1 MDRRD
6 FLKTT
11 VTFAA
16 LAPLASLAD
25 AVAKASGAAAAK
37 AAMTRRPL
45 GKSGVMLPLLGFG
58 GMRLPRRKGSP
69 EIDVGEVRRM
79 VARAFEGGCNYF
91 DTAFMYHGGRSERC
105 FGEVLRDYPRDSY
118 FLADKMPVWMA
129 KSADDVRRI
138 FEEQLSRCRTEY
150 FDCYLIHSL
159 DAGKWRRAKEFK
171 VYEFLSEMKK
181 QGKIRHLGFS
191 FHDSPEVLQEIAAER
206 QWDFAQIQLNYLD
219 WELYRSREQYEI
231 LTKAGIPVIVM
242 EPLRGGALANLSP
255 EATAVLKNAAPDA
268 SNASWAFRYAGSLP
282 NVVCILSGMTRMEHL
297 EENLRTFS
305 PLVPLTDPERATL
318 DLALAAYRK
327 QLAVPCTSCRYCMP
341 CPVGV
346 EIPKIFAFYNQY
358 KLSNRAGKFREQY
371 NSLPEGSRADACVA
385 CGACAK
391 VCPQK
396 IHIPEELAKIA
407 RLPVLKS
414 R

>member
-1 MDRRD
+1 MTRRD

-11 VTFAA
+11 VTVAA
-16 LAPLASLAD
+16 LAPFASLAD
-25 AVAKASGAAAAK
+25 AIAKGSAPA
-37 AAMTRRPL
+37 AAMTRRTL
-45 GKSGVMLPLLGFG
+45 KSGISLPLLGFG
-58 GMRLPRRKGSP
+58 GMRLPRRKGSA
-69 EIDVGEVRRM
+69 EIDVDEVRRM
-79 VARAFEGGCNYF
+79 VARAMAGGCNYF

-105 FGEVLRDYPRDSY
+105 FGEVLKDYPRES
-118 FLADKMPVWMA
+118 FMLADKMPVWMA
-129 KSADDVRRI
+129 KSADDVERI
-138 FEEQLSRCRTEY
+138 FKEQLSRCRTDY

-171 VYEFLSEMKK
+171 VYEFLAEMKK
-181 QGKIRHLGFS
+181 QGKIRQLGFS
-191 FHDSPEVLQEIAAER
+191 FHDSPEVLGGIVPEYE
-206 QWDFAQIQLNYLD
+206 WDFAQIQLNYLD

-231 LTKAGIPVIVM
+231 LTAAKIPVIVM

-255 EATAVLKNAAPDA
+255 EASAILKKADPAA
-268 SNASWAFRYAGSLP
+268 SNAAWAFRYAGSLP

-305 PLVPLTDPERATL
+305 PLVPLSDSERETL
-318 DLALAAYRK
+318 TLALAAYRK

-358 KLSNRAGKFREQY
+358 KLSKRAGKFREQY
-371 NSLPEGSRADACVA
+371 LSLPEGSRADSCVA
-385 CGACAK
+385 CGQCAK

-396 IHIPEELAKIA
+396 IRIPEELAKIA
-407 RLPVLKS
+407 RLPVL
-414 R
+414 RPR

>member
-1 MDRRD
+1 MNRRD
-6 FLKTT
+6 FLKTA
-11 VTFAA
+11 VTAAA
-16 LAPLASLAD
+16 LAPFASFAD
-25 AVAKASGAAAAK
+25 AAAK
-37 AAMTRRPL
+37 LTAAAPAMTRRRL
-45 GKSGVMLPLLGFG
+45 KSGLSLPLLGFG
-58 GMRLPRRKGSP
+58 GMRLPRRKGSA
-69 EIDVGEVRRM
+69 EIDVDEVRRM
-79 VARAFEGGCNYF
+79 VARAIAGGCNYF

-105 FGEVLRDYPRDSY
+105 FGEVLHDYPRDS
-118 FLADKMPVWMA
+118 FLLADKMPVWMA
-129 KSADDVRRI
+129 KSAADVKRI

-171 VYEFLSEMKK
+171 VYEFLAEMKK
-181 QGKIRHLGFS
+181 QGKIRQLGFS
-191 FHDSPEVLQEIAAER
+191 FHDSPEVLQQIVPEYP
-206 QWDFAQIQLNYLD
+206 WDFAQIQLNYLD

-242 EPLRGGALANLSP
+242 EPLRGGALANLPTDAS
-255 EATAVLKNAAPDA
+255 AILKNANPDA

-282 NVVCILSGMTRMEHL
+282 NVVCILSGMTKMEHL

-305 PLVPLTDPERATL
+305 PLVPLTDPERKTL

-346 EIPKIFAFYNQY
+346 EIPSIFAFYNQY
-358 KLSNRAGKFREQY
+358 KLTGRAGRFRDQY
-371 NSLPEGSRADACVA
+371 NSLPEGARADACVA
-385 CGACAK
+385 CGQCAK

-407 RLPVLKS
+407 RLPQLQRKK
-414 R
+414 